1 MEAVWV
7 SRTSRRAGEA
17 PSERKSKMWG
27 WEGNENFAR
36 VSPNFGLETAA
47 MTDGRDFLKNER
59 LRVSFQDKGEAE
71 RLLNNPL
78 SWLCVQ
84 AGIHF

>member
-27 WEGNENFAR
+27 WEGNENFAP

-47 MTDGRDFLKNER
+47 VTDGRDFLKKEILGFLSGQR
-59 LRVSFQDKGEAE
+59 KSGA
-71 RLLNNPL
+71 LLNNPL
-78 SWLCVQ
+78 S
-84 AGIHF
+84 